1 MHNQLYGF
9 PTTNFGNDVDED
21 LYVKVTYLIAE
32 IVIQKNNAAS
42 SPTMIYKKIIIN
54 IHINLGTNNFLRI
67 LVV

>member
-32 IVIQKNNAAS
+32 IAYCVAG
-42 SPTMIYKKIIIN
+42 
-54 IHINLGTNNFLRI
+54 NLC
-67 LVV
+67 